1 MYYLLKK
8 HFVWLDLIA
17 LLFFNLA
24 GLITFLSHSND
35 LFCLLA
41 DFGGQYFCESE
52 LCKKKS

>member
-1 MYYLLKK
+1 MYYLLKE